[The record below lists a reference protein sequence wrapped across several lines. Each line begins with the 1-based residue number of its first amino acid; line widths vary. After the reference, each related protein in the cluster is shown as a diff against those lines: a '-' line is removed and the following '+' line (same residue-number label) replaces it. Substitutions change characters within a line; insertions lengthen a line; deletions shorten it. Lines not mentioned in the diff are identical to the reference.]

1 MVPWGRC
8 RRCAFFSALSPW
20 RGARWFWRPEVL
32 LPANRF
38 LVAEAREPFEPRGG
52 TGGADVD
59 HEDGM
64 PAAVRAEIGVHAGGV
79 GVGPGGGCRGLG
91 LVAVAHVPG
100 EALASVGGAHVK
112 DAQRLGIGGGPRPF
126 RQVP

>member
-8 RRCAFFSALSPW
+8 RRCAFFSAPSPW
-20 RGARWFWRPEVL
+20 RGARWFCRPEVL

-52 TGGADVD
+52 TGVADVD

-64 PAAVRAEIGVHAGGV
+64 PAAVREEIGVHAGGV
-79 GVGPGGGCRGLG
+79 EVGHRAG
-91 LVAVAHVPG
+91 G
-100 EALASVGGAHVK
+100 EAVGADGEDEVAGLQGGVEGSGAGPHLDRK
-112 DAQRLGIGGGPRPF
+112 STRLNS
-126 RQVP
+126 